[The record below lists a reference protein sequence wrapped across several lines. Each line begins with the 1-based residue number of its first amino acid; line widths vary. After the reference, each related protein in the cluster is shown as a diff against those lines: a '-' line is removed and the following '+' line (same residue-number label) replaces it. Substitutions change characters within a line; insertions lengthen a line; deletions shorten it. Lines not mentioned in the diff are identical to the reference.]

1 MTKQRLQEKLV
12 DFQRDIISLS
22 RTLQTKEQAFQD
34 REDDLLLELTLVL
47 DAFENV
53 FSNLEDK
60 AETFDKSTRRA
71 LKSFTRI
78 QNKVMRIL
86 EERGVEQIVFPDGK
100 AVVGLCKVVETQMAE
115 ERDEG
120 EIISIV
126 RQGYRSGE
134 RVLRPAE
141 VITVANRSSVSS

>member
-22 RTLQTKEQAFQD
+22 QAIQAKEQAFQD
-34 REDDLLLELTLVL
+34 LEGDLLLELLLVL
-47 DAFENV
+47 DAFENI
-53 FSNLEDK
+53 FNSLEGK
-60 AETFDKSTRRA
+60 AETFDKAARRA

-78 QNKVMRIL
+78 QNKVVRIL

-100 AVVGLCKVVETQMAE
+100 AVAGLCKVVETQRAE
-115 ERDEG
+115 ERQES
-120 EIISIV
+120 EILSIV
-126 RQGYRSGE
+126 RHGYRHGD

-141 VITVANRSSVSS
+141 VITVANH